1 MKTVQRTLL
10 AATLLTIFS
19 VSVMAQ
25 DITIIYT
32 NDLHA
37 HVDSYKVPYITDGKR
52 DIGGFANISTLV
64 KQEKA
69 KNKATFYFDAGDYFT
84 GPYISSLTKGE
95 AIIDIMNTMPFD
107 AVSIGNHEFDH
118 GWDNALRQLS
128 KANFP
133 VLLGNVYH
141 KESENPFWNKPYTI
155 LEKDGI
161 KIGIIGLH
169 GVFAFNDTVSELSLQ
184 GLDNDNNNR
193 FDKSSETLKNQGI
206 EARDEVKYLQH
217 YIDELRDKVDLTVAL
232 VHEGVPARQSSIG
245 NTDVR
250 RALDKDIQTASKVK
264 GLDILI
270 TGHAHVGTPEPIKV
284 GNTLI
289 LSTDSGGIDIGKL
302 VLDVNP
308 TARTHKM
315 KSFELK
321 TVYADEW
328 IPDPTTQKV
337 INGWNKKL
345 ADIVRQPVGESS
357 IALTRAYGESSQLG
371 NLFTDAMLVAA
382 PTAQIALIN
391 SGSLRADIN
400 AGTITFGDITS
411 TFPFKNELTE
421 MDLSGKD
428 LRNLLEHGASLT
440 NGILQMSKGAEM
452 RYTPQKPV
460 GQRIVSFKINGEEI
474 VDTNIYHVATT
485 TFLALEGDGFL
496 AFKEGKNVQVR
507 AGNNMSDVVIDYLKK
522 GHKIT
527 PAQVNEMR
535 VDVSK

>member
-1 MKTVQRTLL
+1 MKMKIIAAGILSTLSL
-10 AATLLTIFS
+10 WANAKD
-19 VSVMAQ
+19 V
-25 DITIIYT
+25 TIIYT

-37 HVDSYKVPYITDGKR
+37 HVDSYKLPYIADGKR
-52 DIGGFANISTLV
+52 DIGGWANITTMV

-69 KNKATFYFDAGDYFT
+69 KNKSTFYFDAGDYFT

-95 AIIDIMNTMPFD
+95 AIIDIMRTMPFD

-118 GWDNALRQLS
+118 GWDNLLRQLS

-133 VLLGNVYH
+133 VLLGNVFH
-141 KESENPFWNKPYTI
+141 KDSEIPFWNKPYTI
-155 LEKDGI
+155 LEKDGV
-161 KIGIIGLH
+161 KIGVIGLH
-169 GVFAFNDTVSELSLQ
+169 GVFAFNDTISELSIQ
-184 GLDNDNNNR
+184 GLDNNNNNR
-193 FDKSSETLKNQGI
+193 FDKSAAALKNQGI

-217 YIDELRDKVDLTVAL
+217 YLDELRDKVDITVAL

-250 RALDKDIQTASKVK
+250 RALDKDIQTASQVK

-270 TGHAHVGTPEPIKV
+270 IGHAHVGTPEPIKV

-308 TARTHKM
+308 ATNTHEV

-321 TVYADEW
+321 TIYADEW
-328 IPDPTTQKV
+328 VPDPTTQKV
-337 INGWNKKL
+337 IDGWNKKL
-345 ADIVRQPVGESS
+345 TDIVRQPVGESP
-357 IALTRAYGESSQLG
+357 IMLTRAYGESSQLG

-382 PTAQIALIN
+382 PKAQIALIN

-400 AGTITFGDITS
+400 AGSITFGDITS

-428 LRNLLEHGASLT
+428 LRNLMEHGASLT

-452 RYTPQKPV
+452 HYIPQKPV
-460 GQRIVSFKINGEEI
+460 GQRIASLTINGKAI
-474 VDTNIYHVATT
+474 VDTETYHVATT
-485 TFLALEGDGFL
+485 TFLALGGDGFL

-507 AGNNMSDVVIDYLKK
+507 AGHNMSDVVIDYLKS
-522 GHKIT
+522 GHKIV

-535 VDVSK
+535 VEVIKQ

>member
-1 MKTVQRTLL
+1 MQIMKRTFISAALL
-10 AATLLTIFS
+10 AVFS
-19 VSVMAQ
+19 ASSMAQ
-25 DITIIYT
+25 NVTIIYT

-37 HVDSYKVPYITDGKR
+37 HVDTYKLPYVADGKR
-52 DIGGFANISTLV
+52 AIGGFANITTLV
-64 KQEKA
+64 KQEKS

-84 GPYISSLTKGE
+84 GPYISSLTKGQ

-133 VLLGNVYH
+133 VLLGNVFH
-141 KESENPFWNKPYTI
+141 KDSEIPFWNKPYTI
-155 LEKDGI
+155 LEKDGV
-161 KIGIIGLH
+161 KIGVIGLH
-169 GVFAFNDTVSELSLQ
+169 GVFAFNDTVSELSIQ
-184 GLDNDNNNR
+184 GLDNDKNNR
-193 FDKSSETLKNQGI
+193 FDKSAAALKNQEI

-217 YIDELRDKVDLTVAL
+217 YLDELRGKVDITVAL
-232 VHEGVPARQSSIG
+232 IHEGVPARQSSIG

-250 RALDKDIQTASKVK
+250 RALDKDIKTASQVK

-289 LSTDSGGIDIGKL
+289 LSTDSGGIDVGKL
-302 VLDVNP
+302 VLNVDP
-308 TARTHKM
+308 AAHTHEV

-321 TVYADEW
+321 TLYADEW
-328 IPDPTTQKV
+328 KPDPTTQKV
-337 INGWNKKL
+337 IDGWNKKL
-345 ADIVRQPVGESS
+345 ADIVRQPVGESP
-357 IALTRAYGESSQLG
+357 ITLTRAYGESSQLG

-382 PTAQIALIN
+382 PNAQIALIN

-400 AGTITFGDITS
+400 AGSITFGDITS

-428 LRNLLEHGASLT
+428 LRSLMEHGASLT

-452 RYTPQKPV
+452 HYIPQKPV
-460 GQRIVSFKINGEEI
+460 GQRMASFTINGKAI
-474 VDTNIYHVATT
+474 VDTETYHVATT
-485 TFLALEGDGFL
+485 TFLALGGDGFM

-507 AGNNMSDVVIDYLKK
+507 AGHNMSDVVIDYLKS
-522 GHKIT
+522 GHKII

-535 VDVSK
+535 VEVSN

>member
-1 MKTVQRTLL
+1 MKIKNI
-10 AATLLTIFS
+10 AAGILLTLPLWACAKE
-19 VSVMAQ
+19 V
-25 DITIIYT
+25 TIIYT

-37 HVDSYKVPYITDGKR
+37 HVDTYKLPYVADGKR
-52 DIGGFANISTLV
+52 AIGGFANITTLV
-64 KQEKA
+64 KQGKA

-84 GPYISSLTKGE
+84 GPYISSLTKGQ

-107 AVSIGNHEFDH
+107 VVSIGNHEFDH
-118 GWDNALRQLS
+118 GWDNLLRQLS

-133 VLLGNVYH
+133 VLLGNVFH
-141 KESENPFWNKPYTI
+141 KDSEIPFWNKPYTI
-155 LEKDGI
+155 LEKDGV
-161 KIGIIGLH
+161 KIGVIGLH
-169 GVFAFNDTVSELSLQ
+169 GVFAFNDTISELSIQ

-193 FDKSSETLKNQGI
+193 FDKSAASLKNQGI

-217 YIDELRDKVDLTVAL
+217 YLDELRGKVDITVAL
-232 VHEGVPARQSSIG
+232 IHEGVPARQSSIG

-250 RALDKDIQTASKVK
+250 RALDTDIQTASKVK

-289 LSTDSGGIDIGKL
+289 LSTDSGGIDVGKL
-302 VLDVNP
+302 VLNVDP
-308 TARTHKM
+308 AAHTHKV

-321 TVYADEW
+321 TLYADEW
-328 IPDPTTQKV
+328 KPDPTTQKV
-337 INGWNKKL
+337 IDGWNKKL
-345 ADIVRQPVGESS
+345 ADIVRQPVGESPVT
-357 IALTRAYGESSQLG
+357 LTRAYGESSQLG

-382 PTAQIALIN
+382 PNAQIALIN

-400 AGTITFGDITS
+400 AGPITFGDITS

-428 LRNLLEHGASLT
+428 LRNLMEHGASLT

-452 RYTPQKPV
+452 HYIPQKPV
-460 GQRIVSFKINGEEI
+460 GQRIESFTINGKAV
-474 VDTNIYHVATT
+474 VDTETYHVATT
-485 TFLALEGDGFL
+485 TFLALGGDGFL

-507 AGNNMSDVVIDYLKK
+507 AGHNMSDVVIDYLKS
-522 GHKIT
+522 GHKIV
-527 PAQVNEMR
+527 PAQINEMR
-535 VDVSK
+535 VNASK

>member
-37 HVDSYKVPYITDGKR
+37 HVDSYKVPYIADGKR

-371 NLFTDAMLVAA
+371 NLFTDAMLFAA